1 MMTQRYLGFELGIAR
16 IPIINLLGFGELR
29 VMFQKQSPYLDDM
42 NWIIDSAKDMGLIEM
57 IFYKHLPNAT
67 KCDTSHEVFQSHGYS
82 NQVILELNDIHGML
96 ILLGLGLSGA
106 LICFIAEIF
115 HFRM

>member
-1 MMTQRYLGFELGIAR
+1 MGYWGIE
-16 IPIINLLGFGELR
+16 ILR

-42 NWIIDSAKDMGLIEM
+42 NWIIDSAKDMGLIEK

-67 KCDTSHEVFQSHGYS
+67 KCDTNHEVFQSHGYS
-82 NQVILELNDIHGML
+82 QQVILELNDIYGML